1 MRRRALVIAC
11 LLIGGCGDEEPPAT
25 TPAPSSSTVSEPVI
39 SDPAEHADAV
49 TALLEE
55 TETFIESTPQTPA
68 NAQGWRTV
76 ASAYSAAAEE
86 LRTMDPPKALAV
98 EHGALVA
105 EAQMIADEATRISSL
120 DDPFTRT
127 SDGLELHRRRNDLM
141 SQAAS
146 LG

>member
-1 MRRRALVIAC
+1 MRRTLLIAC
-11 LLIGGCGDEEPPAT
+11 LLIAGCGDEESPAT
-25 TPAPSSSTVSEPVI
+25 SPVPSSAVASEPVA
-39 SDPAEHADAV
+39 SDPAGHVDAV

-55 TETFIESTPQTPA
+55 TETFIESTPETPA

-86 LRTMDPPKALAV
+86 LRSMDPPEALAL

-120 DDPFTRT
+120 GDPFTRT